1 MSAPG
6 SQGGLFGSLR
16 QLAGTAVE
24 MAHVRLRILGTELE
38 EEKLRLFD
46 GLLLAALGL
55 VMVSVG
61 AVLLCILILLLFA
74 EGYRLA
80 ALSVMTLSFIAGG
93 VLTMRAGGQKLR
105 GDGHMFKATLGE
117 LAQDH
122 SALQPRE

>member
-1 MSAPG
+1 MSARE

-24 MAHVRLRILGTELE
+24 MAHVRLQILGTELE

-61 AVLLCILILLLFA
+61 TVLVCILVLLLFA

-80 ALSVMTLSFIAGG
+80 ALSVMTLSFIVGG
-93 VLTMRAGGQKLR
+93 VLVMRAGGRKLR